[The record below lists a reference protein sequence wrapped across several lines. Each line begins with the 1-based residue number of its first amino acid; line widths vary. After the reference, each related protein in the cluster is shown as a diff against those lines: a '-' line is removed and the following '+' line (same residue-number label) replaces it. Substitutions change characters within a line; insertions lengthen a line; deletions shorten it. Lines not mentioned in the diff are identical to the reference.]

1 MNNQMRIEE
10 ALHNLYGDGCTVIK
24 QRAVS
29 GGDINQAYVL
39 DFSNGE
45 QIFMKANSRANIDFF
60 RAEKEGLQA
69 IRNTETARVPEVFAM
84 GEEDS
89 FAFLLLSCIPEGRKS
104 RSSSA
109 ELGRMLASM
118 HLADAAPFVLNG
130 KFGFLHDNYI
140 GAGKQINTPEE
151 SWTTFFVNRRL
162 IPQYEKASGWFGK
175 EDHKEFDSFVD
186 RLDQIL
192 IEPEKPSL
200 LHGDLW
206 GGNYMIDQEGKPW
219 LIDPAV
225 YVGHREAD
233 LAMTELFGG
242 FDPAF
247 YEAYRETAGIDPG
260 YKDRRDIYN
269 LYHLLN
275 HLNLFGGSY
284 LHSVQAVIHRYS

>member
-1 MNNQMRIEE
+1 MRLEE
-10 ALHNLYGDGCTVIK
+10 TLHNLYGSGCTVK
-24 QRAVS
+24 NKRAVS
-29 GGDINQAYVL
+29 GGDINQAFVL
-39 DFSNGE
+39 DLSNGE
-45 QIFMKANSRANIDFF
+45 RIFMKANSRANIDFF

-69 IRNTETARVPEVFAM
+69 IRNTETARVPEVLAM

-89 FAFLLLSCIPEGRKS
+89 ISFLLLSYIPEGRKS
-104 RSSSA
+104 RSSSE

-118 HLADAAPFVLNG
+118 HMAEAGAFVPNG

-140 GAGKQINTPEE
+140 GAGKQNNTPEE
-151 SWTTFFVNRRL
+151 SWVTFFVQRRL
-162 IPQYEKASGWFGK
+162 ILQYEKASDWFGK
-175 EDHKEFDSFVD
+175 EEHKKFGSFVD

-192 IEPEKPSL
+192 TEPEKPSL

-206 GGNYMIDQEGKPW
+206 GGNYMIDEEGKPW
-219 LIDPAV
+219 LVDPAV

-247 YEAYRETAGIDPG
+247 YEAYREIAGIDPG

-284 LHSVQAVIHRYS
+284 LHSVQAIIHRYS

>member
-1 MNNQMRIEE
+1 M
-10 ALHNLYGDGCTVIK
+10 IK
-24 QRAVS
+24 QRVVS

-39 DFSNGE
+39 DLSNGE
-45 QIFMKANSRANIDFF
+45 QIFMKVNSRANIDFF

-69 IRNTETARVPEVFAM
+69 IRHTETARVPEVFAM

-89 FAFLLLSCIPEGRKS
+89 FSFLLLSYIPEGRKS
-104 RSSSA
+104 RSSSE

-118 HLADAAPFVLNG
+118 HLADAGAFVPNG

-151 SWTTFFVNRRL
+151 SWITFFVQRRL

-192 IEPEKPSL
+192 TEPEKPSL

-242 FDPAF
+242 FDSAF
-247 YEAYRETAGIDPG
+247 YEAYRETAGIDPD

-284 LHSVQAVIHRYS
+284 LPSVQAVIRQYS

>member
-1 MNNQMRIEE
+1 MRIEE
-10 ALHNLYGDGCTVIK
+10 TLHNLYGDGCTVIK

-39 DFSNGE
+39 DLSNGE

-60 RAEKEGLQA
+60 RTEKEGLQA
-69 IRNTETARVPEVFAM
+69 IRNTETARVPEVLAM

-89 FAFLLLSCIPEGRKS
+89 FSFLLLSYIPEGRKS

-118 HLADAAPFVLNG
+118 HLADAGAFVPNG

-151 SWTTFFVNRRL
+151 SWVTFFVQRRL
-162 IPQYEKASGWFGK
+162 LPQYEKASGWFGK
-175 EDHKEFDSFVD
+175 EEHKKFDSFVN

-192 IEPEKPSL
+192 TEPEKPSL

-284 LHSVQAVIHRYS
+284 LHSVQAVIRRYS